1 MTAGFLN
8 VDLTLRGSKANEL
21 VGALAPGAFLVS
33 SDGDR
38 VTLELASGP
47 ESIDEAIGA
56 FAAIVEALP
65 ETARRAWD
73 ECEVRA
79 FDIGLRA
86 QRNQLALSVSSESL
100 VLLTK
105 VRGVLGVVVYPNEE
119 A

>member
-21 VGALAPGAFLVS
+21 VRALAPGAFLVS

-38 VTLELASGP
+38 VTLELASDP
-47 ESIDEAIGA
+47 ESIDEAIRA
-56 FAAIVEALP
+56 FVAIVEALP
-65 ETARRAWD
+65 ESARRAWE
-73 ECEVRA
+73 ECDVRA
-79 FDIGLRA
+79 FDIGIRA
-86 QRNQLALSVSSESL
+86 QRNQLALSVSTESL

-105 VRGVLGVVVYPNEE
+105 VRAALGVVLYPNEE

>member
-8 VDLTLRGSKANEL
+8 VDLTLRGSKTNEL
-21 VGALAPGAFLVS
+21 VKALAPGAFLVS

-47 ESIDEAIGA
+47 ESIDEAIRS
-56 FAAIVEALP
+56 FVAIVEALP
-65 ETARRAWD
+65 EPARRAWD
-73 ECEVRA
+73 ECEVRT
-79 FDIGLRA
+79 FDIGIRA
-86 QRNQLALSVSSESL
+86 QRNQLVLSVSSESL

-105 VRGVLGVVVYPNEE
+105 VRGAVGVVVYPNED